1 MTAKKLFLIGF
12 LLVCQM
18 ILAQQDSIALK
29 EVIVSDYQLKKFSD
43 TQSLQKLTDS
53 IIGKNQAS
61 LTSLLNYN
69 SIIYFK
75 ENGLGMVSSPSF
87 RGTTAQ
93 QTAVVWNG
101 ININSQLNGQTDFNT
116 ISTRDFSD
124 ISIRAGGGSII
135 YGSSA
140 IGGSIHLN
148 NNLSFGNRFENEFRL
163 NYGSFNTIGANYK
176 LSASDDKTSVSLS
189 VSRNSSDNDY
199 DYIGTKNQK
208 NENGQ
213 FYNTSV
219 NLAFG
224 YKLNRSNFLKLY
236 SQIFESERHFSGT
249 LSGVSRS
256 KYDDLNTR
264 NLLEWTAI
272 GNAIRSTVKV
282 AFLTE
287 KYKFFT
293 NFDSDSFETSKAE
306 TFIAKYDLDWKITS
320 KINLNGIVDFTKT
333 KGIGSNIGDE
343 TRNVGSAVLLFKHQ
357 LFKKLLY
364 EFSLRK
370 EITEAYQSPLLFA
383 FGSKFQATQN
393 YNLKFNVSRNFRIP
407 TFNDLYWQGA
417 GNTDLKPEN
426 SYQAEIGQELK
437 FKEFTLSATAYCMK
451 IEDLLRWKPTMNN
464 WVPENVGKVLSY
476 GVETFV
482 NFKKQLG
489 SHKLNINS
497 TYAYTVSKNEL
508 LDKQLT
514 YVPYHKFTADAAY
527 SFRKATISYQYLFNG
542 QVYILADEN
551 DFLKDYQVSNLGI
564 DYDFGKKNTYKIGF
578 QALNILN
585 EKYESVSRRPLP
597 GRNYS
602 INLTLKF

>member
-1 MTAKKLFLIGF
+1 MTAKKLFLIGL

-18 ILAQQDSIALK
+18 VLAQQDSIALK
-29 EVIVSDYQLKKFSD
+29 EVVVSDYQLRKFSD
-43 TQSLQKLTDS
+43 TQSLQKLNDS
-53 IIGKNQAS
+53 VIGKNQAS
-61 LTSLLNYN
+61 LTSMLNYN
-69 SIIYFK
+69 SVIYFK

-93 QTAVVWNG
+93 QTAVIWNG

-116 ISTRDFSD
+116 ITTRDFSE
-124 ISIRAGGGSII
+124 ISVRAGGGSII

-140 IGGSIHLN
+140 IGGSVHLN
-148 NNLSFGNRFENEFRL
+148 NNLNFGSRFENELRL

-176 LSASDDKTSVSLS
+176 LSASDDKTSVNLS

-236 SQIFESERHFSGT
+236 SQVFESERHFSGT
-249 LSGVSRS
+249 ISGISRS

-264 NLLEWTAI
+264 NLLEWTVI
-272 GNAIRSTVKV
+272 GEAIRSTAKV
-282 AFLTE
+282 AFLAE

-293 NFDSDSFETSKAE
+293 QFDSDNFETSKAE
-306 TFIAKYDLDWKITS
+306 TFIAKYDLEWKITS
-320 KINLNGIVDFTKT
+320 TININGIIDFTKT

-343 TRNVGSAVLLFKHQ
+343 TRNVGSAAVLFKHQ
-357 LFKKLLY
+357 IFKKLQY

-370 EITEAYQSPLLFA
+370 EITESYQSPLLFA
-383 FGSKFQATQN
+383 FGSRFQAAEN
-393 YNLKFNVSRNFRIP
+393 YGVKFNVSRNFRIP

-437 FKEFTLSATAYCMK
+437 FRDFTFSATAYYMK
-451 IEDLLRWKPTMNN
+451 IEDLLRWKPTANN
-464 WVPENVGKVLSY
+464 WAPENVGKVLSY
-476 GVETFV
+476 GVETLV
-482 NFKKQLG
+482 NFKKKLG
-489 SHKLNINS
+489 SHQMNVNAS
-497 TYAYTVSKNEL
+497 YAYTVSKNEL

-514 YVPYHKFTADAAY
+514 YVPYHKATADMAY
-527 SFRKATISYQYLFNG
+527 SFKKATITYQYLFNG
-542 QVYILADEN
+542 QVYILADHT
-551 DFLKDYQVSNLGI
+551 DFLKDYQVTNIGI

-585 EKYESVSRRPLP
+585 EAYESVSRRPLP

-602 INLTLKF
+602 INFTLKF